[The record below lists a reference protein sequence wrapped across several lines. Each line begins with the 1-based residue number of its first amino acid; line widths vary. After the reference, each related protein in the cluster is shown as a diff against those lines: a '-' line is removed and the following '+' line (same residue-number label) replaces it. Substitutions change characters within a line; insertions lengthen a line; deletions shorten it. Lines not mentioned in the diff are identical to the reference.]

1 MIKHNFT
8 NFLKPV
14 LISIST
20 LIFGLVINRGFLP
33 IGSIVGSEYEL
44 IRSSSNFSTYGRL
57 GHRLLTP
64 FLSKIFPDIQSFN
77 IFVLFLILVLI
88 NYKNSEKFEL
98 YPIFLFSLSIST
110 TMSILFTLNF
120 VNYPDPMSIFIFL
133 LLFFNFENKF
143 LNLFFTFLLLIN
155 NEVGL
160 FLLPILFLY
169 FSPTLKRLAP
179 LAVSI
184 FLYLIYRSFIESLV
198 NNKSSSINTYLDELY
213 KLELNF
219 FIIFGFFTGLKFLFF
234 IIYFSNIRFKICAYL
249 AFYLL
254 IPMNMAVDYTRYSSL
269 LITLIVVVIYKEN
282 LLSSKKVLFILHV
295 IFLLNII
302 TPKYYVWGGDILYLR
317 DSRIH
322 FIDLLGK
329 SFLERSLV
337 K

>member
-1 MIKHNFT
+1 MWKSLKLIKDNFA
-8 NFLKPV
+8 NILKSV

-33 IGSIVGSEYEL
+33 IGSIVGSEYEF

-169 FSPTLKRLAP
+169 FSPTIKRLTP
-179 LAVSI
+179 LVVSI

-198 NNKSSSINTYLDELY
+198 NNKSSSINTYLEELY

-234 IIYFSNIRFKICAYL
+234 YHIFFKHKI
-249 AFYLL
+249 
-254 IPMNMAVDYTRYSSL
+254 
-269 LITLIVVVIYKEN
+269 EN
-282 LLSSKKVLFILHV
+282 LCIFS
-295 IFLLNII
+295 FLLADTNE
-302 TPKYYVWGGDILYLR
+302 YGC
-317 DSRIH
+317 
-322 FIDLLGK
+322 
-329 SFLERSLV
+329 
-337 K
+337 

>member
-1 MIKHNFT
+1 
-8 NFLKPV
+8 
-14 LISIST
+14 
-20 LIFGLVINRGFLP
+20 
-33 IGSIVGSEYEL
+33 
-44 IRSSSNFSTYGRL
+44 
-57 GHRLLTP
+57 
-64 FLSKIFPDIQSFN
+64 
-77 IFVLFLILVLI
+77 
-88 NYKNSEKFEL
+88 
-98 YPIFLFSLSIST
+98 
-110 TMSILFTLNF
+110 
-120 VNYPDPMSIFIFL
+120 MSIFIFL

-143 LNLFFTFLLLIN
+143 LNLLFTFLLLIN

-234 IIYFSNIRFKICAYL
+234 IIYFSSIRLKICAYL

>member
-1 MIKHNFT
+1 
-8 NFLKPV
+8 
-14 LISIST
+14 
-20 LIFGLVINRGFLP
+20 
-33 IGSIVGSEYEL
+33 
-44 IRSSSNFSTYGRL
+44 
-57 GHRLLTP
+57 
-64 FLSKIFPDIQSFN
+64 
-77 IFVLFLILVLI
+77 
-88 NYKNSEKFEL
+88 
-98 YPIFLFSLSIST
+98 
-110 TMSILFTLNF
+110 MSILFTLNF

-133 LLFFNFENKF
+133 LLFFFNFENKF
-143 LNLFFTFLLLIN
+143 LNLLFTFLLLIN

-219 FIIFGFFTGLKFLFF
+219 FIIFGFFTGLKFFF
-234 IIYFSNIRFKICAYL
+234 IIYFSNIRLKICAYL

-282 LLSSKKVLFILHV
+282 LLNSKKVLLF
-295 IFLLNII
+295 F
-302 TPKYYVWGGDILYLR
+302 T
-317 DSRIH
+317 
-322 FIDLLGK
+322 
-329 SFLERSLV
+329 SFFC
-337 K
+337 